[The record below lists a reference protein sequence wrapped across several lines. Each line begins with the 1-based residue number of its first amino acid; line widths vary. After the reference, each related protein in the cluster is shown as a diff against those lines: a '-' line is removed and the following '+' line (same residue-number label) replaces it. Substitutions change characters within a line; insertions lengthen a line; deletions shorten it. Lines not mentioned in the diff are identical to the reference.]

1 MTVEVAVVVSCHAC
15 GVDYEL
21 SARNARVHRRLG
33 TPHVCELCRHPPKP
47 PDARMLATMRRWW
60 LDRYTLAEL
69 QSWPP
74 L

>member
-1 MTVEVAVVVSCHAC
+1 VTVEPPVPVVCAEC
-15 GVDYEL
+15 GDEYEL
-21 SARNARVHRRLG
+21 SARNARVHRRRC
-33 TPHVCELCRHPPKP
+33 TPHVCGFCRHPPKP
-47 PDARMLATMRRWW
+47 PDARMLAAMRRWW